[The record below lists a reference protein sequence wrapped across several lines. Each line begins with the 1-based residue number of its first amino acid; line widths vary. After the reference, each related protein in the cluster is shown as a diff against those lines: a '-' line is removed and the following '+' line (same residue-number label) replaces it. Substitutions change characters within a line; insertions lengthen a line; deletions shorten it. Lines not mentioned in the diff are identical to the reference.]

1 MSELP
6 TESAMVSEPPGTE
19 VLGNTSK
26 SGVIELPAHK
36 LEWTQEG
43 NRMLWKCYFES
54 DKNVR
59 RYMER
64 MHRLWIERTG
74 GEMTK
79 QRLRTQVQNIG
90 KKKLFSDV
98 EIGETVGAGRA
109 EDDIEP
115 FNEESY
121 EVDGDLEVANEEEL
135 NRIDVAEVCV
145 SVERSVDVC
154 W

>member
-26 SGVIELPAHK
+26 SGVIELPTHK
-36 LEWTQEG
+36 HKWTQEG

-54 DKNVR
+54 DKNFR
-59 RYMER
+59 GYMVR

-74 GEMTK
+74 REMTK
-79 QRLRTQVQNIG
+79 QRLRTQVQNI
-90 KKKLFSDV
+90 
-98 EIGETVGAGRA
+98 EIVGAGRA

-135 NRIDVAEVCV
+135 NRIDVTEVCV